1 MDDPENEPDL
11 RFFPVGATVRA
22 GGRLGHV
29 IAVLKRGGRQVR
41 FMDNAETA
49 EFDVSALELWRI
61 CDDELADSGGNM
73 LAPDLREFPVG
84 ASVLAGGRLAS
95 VTRVLPCGV
104 RQVKF
109 AGGPGGVEEF
119 GVDALELWRL
129 PAPQQAEPPAES
141 PQSALDIQVGGDHYK
156 TMKIQPIQY
165 ILANNL
171 GFVEGAV
178 VKYVSRWKV
187 KGEGVTDLKKA
198 RHFLDLLIQHEEGK

>member
-61 CDDELADSGGNM
+61 CGDEL
-73 LAPDLREFPVG
+73 
-84 ASVLAGGRLAS
+84 
-95 VTRVLPCGV
+95 TTH
-104 RQVKF
+104 
-109 AGGPGGVEEF
+109 
-119 GVDALELWRL
+119 
-129 PAPQQAEPPAES
+129 PAES
-141 PQSALDIQVGGDHYK
+141 PQSALDIQIGGDHYK